1 MRVEDRPP
9 YKGCRVY
16 GPYLRKDGR
25 QHVCLLTPEGTRKT
39 VSYPKYLVEIR
50 NGKLLGKDETVD
62 HIDNDFDNNSPD
74 NLRIIKRSAHSKD
87 DVRRNLPVTFVCP
100 TCSTTFKLQGSRLSD
115 AKQNRKQGKAG
126 PFCTRSCAG
135 SYSKGVQLGDPRL
148 PAKQVTTEVS
158 TNKRERFRK
167 S

>member
-1 MRVEDRPP
+1 MKVESRPP
-9 YKGCRVY
+9 YEGCRVY
-16 GPYLRKDGR
+16 GPYRRKDGR
-25 QHVCLLTPEGTRKT
+25 QHVCLITPGGVRKT

-50 NGKLLGKDETVD
+50 NEKPLEKGETVD
-62 HIDNDFDNNSPD
+62 HIDTDFNNNNPG

-87 DVRRNLPVTFVCP
+87 DVKRNLPVTFVCP
-100 TCSTTFKLQGSRLSD
+100 ACNAPFKLQSRRLSD
-115 AKQNRKQGKAG
+115 AKQNSKQGKAG